1 LTLDPYFQNLLGIV
15 QHARVDTVGYGE
27 EYVIKGMERIMADAL
42 HRWGPAASLTL
53 REFGMLLLEPGPP
66 LFLGLLLLYG
76 AAAALVNRG
85 IRVSRSV
92 WVTAVLGLL
101 ALYLVYGFAQSLVN
115 DRRFYLLG
123 PYVFFNMS
131 QYKGLILAGLLA
143 WVLSRLAMLRF
154 SALWMVA
161 VAVLLVWP
169 ATHLMRD
176 NHVMM
181 LDPRRGYCGAYPCI
195 GADDRLLLQQFEQLV
210 RSGQLKKD
218 DPAGARV
225 LLPNAIAHM
234 GPETWIFPVTSA
246 RILPY
251 HDVLPAAFYYFQGD
265 TEFGAASYRARVC
278 EKFDRRWLRSKGIAY
293 VYLPTG
299 RENAC
304 MQGMEDLVRT
314 EITVLRQGN
323 AYLLRLRPEP

>member
-1 LTLDPYFQNLLGIV
+1 
-15 QHARVDTVGYGE
+15 
-27 EYVIKGMERIMADAL
+27 
-42 HRWGPAASLTL
+42 
-53 REFGMLLLEPGPP
+53 
-66 LFLGLLLLYG
+66 
-76 AAAALVNRG
+76 
-85 IRVSRSV
+85 
-92 WVTAVLGLL
+92 
-101 ALYLVYGFAQSLVN
+101 
-115 DRRFYLLG
+115 
-123 PYVFFNMS
+123 
-131 QYKGLILAGLLA
+131 
-143 WVLSRLAMLRF
+143 
-154 SALWMVA
+154 
-161 VAVLLVWP
+161 
-169 ATHLMRD
+169 
-176 NHVMM
+176 
-181 LDPRRGYCGAYPCI
+181 
-195 GADDRLLLQQFEQLV
+195 
-210 RSGQLKKD
+210 
-218 DPAGARV
+218 
-225 LLPNAIAHM
+225 M